1 MITYVM
7 HVSFS
12 LWLLVWVMLFDKN
25 IINLKHSCSSF
36 SVSVLQN
43 VNLFKFIV
51 WTFCRS
57 CRFHFMRNISQKESV
72 SIYTLF
78 VHHCNW
84 IISYLS
90 LQTWIRV
97 LLFIRDCRS
106 AWDSKEYVMH
116 CRSISQTQ
124 SCSIAHNKEWACVK
138 HIISMSA
145 SFERKGDKRGHL
157 WVFRRTW
164 FHPAFVG

>member
-1 MITYVM
+1 MYQFCKTLIYSNSLCGHFVV
-7 HVSFS
+7 HVVSI
-12 LWLLVWVMLFDKN
+12 LWE
-25 IINLKHSCSSF
+25 
-36 SVSVLQN
+36 
-43 VNLFKFIV
+43 
-51 WTFCRS
+51 
-57 CRFHFMRNISQKESV
+57 ISARKRV

-106 AWDSKEYVMH
+106 AWASKEYVMH

-124 SCSIAHNKEWACVK
+124 SCSITHNKEWACVK

-164 FHPAFVG
+164 FHPVFVG